1 MPIDLTGGLPIAREY
16 VFAEPPTTPGM
27 RDAVN
32 MWIWD
37 DRGDIGLPRVAVEA
51 VAPAWDTHE
60 IQINATLPG
69 GRILREWGSGPAHP
83 TRGPQGLPT
92 RFGAGPL
99 DFECIEPFR
108 RFRATCRGKPID
120 TSFTNQAKGLVT
132 TRRVDLL
139 FEVECEMVVPPW
151 VQGEMSEDAANK
163 LTHSIEGAFMGGDRY
178 EQLFRA
184 QGRLVVDGQEH
195 KFTGGGLRIRR
206 QGVRNISG
214 FWGHCWQSTVF
225 PSGRAFGYIAYPP
238 RPDGQ
243 PSYNEGYIFSGDGRL
258 TPATVVEAPWLTR
271 LCDSGENVSLVLES
285 KLGRTRIEAQTVM
298 SAPHISPPGARDSM
312 PPLVQSIV
320 RYRWDGE
327 QAYGMMER
335 SNLPERV
342 TPVE

>member
-1 MPIDLTGGLPIAREY
+1 MSIDLTGGLPITREY
-16 VFAEPPTTPGM
+16 VFAEPPATPGM

-32 MWIWD
+32 MWVWD
-37 DRGDIGLPRVAVEA
+37 DRGEIGLPRFAVEA
-51 VAPAWDTHE
+51 VAPDWDTHQ

-83 TRGPQGLPT
+83 TTGPKGLPT
-92 RFGAGPL
+92 LFGAGPL
-99 DFECIEPFR
+99 DFECVEPFR
-108 RFRATCRGKPID
+108 RLRAIYRGKPID
-120 TSFTNQAKGLVT
+120 TSFTVQAKGLAA
-132 TRRVDLL
+132 TRSVDLL
-139 FEVECEMVVPPW
+139 FEVECEMAVPPW
-151 VQGEMSEDAANK
+151 VQGQMSQDAATK
-163 LTHSIEGAFMGGDRY
+163 LANSIEGAFMGGNRY

-184 QGRLVVDGQEH
+184 KGRVIVDGREH
-195 KFTGGGLRIRR
+195 EFTGGGLRIRR

-214 FWGHCWQSTVF
+214 FWGHCWQSTLF

-243 PSYNEGYIFSGDGRL
+243 PSYNEGYIFTGNDRL
-258 TPATVVEAPWLTR
+258 IPAVAVEAPWLTR
-271 LCDSGENVSLVLES
+271 LQNSGEDVSLILES

-298 SAPHISPPGARDSM
+298 SAPHFSAPGTRDSM

-327 QAYGMMER
+327 EAYGMMER

-342 TPVE
+342 APLE

>member
-1 MPIDLTGGLPIAREY
+1 MPIDLTGGLPISREY

-37 DRGDIGLPRVAVEA
+37 DRGDIGLASLVAVEC
-51 VAPAWDTHE
+51 
-60 IQINATLPG
+60 
-69 GRILREWGSGPAHP
+69 GRAGMGHGEGDSRSMPLCPECWILREWGSGPAHP
-83 TRGPQGLPT
+83 TRGPQYLPT
-92 RFGAGPL
+92 RFGAGPP

-108 RFRATCRGKPID
+108 RFRATCRGKPLD
-120 TSFTNQAKGLVT
+120 TSFTNQAHGLVT

-151 VQGEMSEDAANK
+151 IQGEMSEDAASK
-163 LTHSIEGAFMGGDRY
+163 LTNLIEVAFMGGDRY

-214 FWGHCWQSTVF
+214 PCSHCWQSTVF
-225 PSGRAFGYIAYPP
+225 SERARSNTGSPYPP

-258 TPATVVEAPWLTR
+258 IPATVVEAPWLTHLR
-271 LCDSGENVSLVLES
+271 DSGENVSLVL
-285 KLGRTRIEAQTVM
+285 GIEAG
-298 SAPHISPPGARDSM
+298 SHADRGA
-312 PPLVQSIV
+312 
-320 RYRWDGE
+320 DGDE
-327 QAYGMMER
+327 CPAHFAAGR
-335 SNLPERV
+335 L
-342 TPVE
+342 